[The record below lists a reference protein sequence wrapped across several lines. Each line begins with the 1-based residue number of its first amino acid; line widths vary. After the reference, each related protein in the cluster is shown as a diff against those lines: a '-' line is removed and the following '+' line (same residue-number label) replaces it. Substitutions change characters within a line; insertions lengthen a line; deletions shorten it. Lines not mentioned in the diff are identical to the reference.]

1 MSQDNRNTII
11 FVVCAAAILFGY
23 QALVLDPAARK
34 RQAQMEQ
41 QKAAAAQLQ
50 QDTASAAISGIQ
62 PIGPDGQPRPLQLPR
77 NQAVAASPRIP
88 VDTPALSGSI
98 SLRGG
103 RIDDLFLKS
112 YRQTVNPD
120 SPPVELLRPEGAQ
133 NAWFADFG
141 WAGATPAGLPTP
153 TTVWTAQGPSRL
165 SPGTPVTLTWDNG
178 AGLLFTR
185 RISVD
190 ADFMF
195 TVEDSVANR
204 GVAPVAVAPYAS
216 VQRQGLPPSNTAS
229 AVVHEGAVGAMGDE
243 DDPAKYEGR
252 LIKYAK
258 WKKDGGESF
267 ATDGGWIGIT
277 DKYWLA
283 ALIPAGKERITGQY
297 RVTQAGGVDIYDA
310 NFVGALKTIAPGAS
324 LSHTTRFFAGAKSV
338 PVLQKYQ
345 TDFDIPRFDDAVD
358 WGMFWFFT
366 RPIFSLL
373 DFFFRFMGN
382 FGLAILALTVVVKV
396 VFFPLANKSYESITK
411 MKKVQ
416 PEVEALRK
424 KFKDDPAQQQQAIMG
439 LYKTERI
446 NPLTGCLPMLIQ
458 IPVFYA
464 LFKVLSVTIEMR
476 HAPFVAWITDL
487 SARDPTTMWNLFGLI
502 PFNPATVPLLG
513 GLLDSYLHVG
523 LLGIAYGVTMWL
535 TTAMNPP
542 AADPIQ
548 QKIFMWMPVIF
559 TFTLAQVAVGLM
571 IYWTWNNVLSI
582 FQQYY
587 IMRRFKVDNP
597 IDQLIRKVTGKK
609 QVPG

>member
-11 FVVCAAAILFGY
+11 FVVCAAAILIGY
-23 QALVLDPAARK
+23 QILVLDPAARQ
-34 RQAQMEQ
+34 RQAEIAQ
-41 QKAAAAQLQ
+41 QKAAATQVQ
-50 QDTASAAISGIQ
+50 QDTAAAAASGLQ
-62 PIGPDGQPRPLQLPR
+62 PVGPDGKPRPLSLPR
-77 NQAVAASPRIP
+77 SQAKAASPRIA
-88 VDTPALSGSI
+88 VETPALSGSV

-103 RIDDLFLKS
+103 RIDDLYLKA
-112 YRQTVNPD
+112 YRETVDPT

-153 TTVWTAQGPSRL
+153 TTLWTAQGARL
-165 SPGTPVTLTWDNG
+165 GPGTPVTLTWNNG
-178 AGLLFTR
+178 AGLVFTR

-195 TVEDSVANR
+195 TVEDSVANQSA
-204 GVAPVAVAPYAS
+204 APVALAPYAS
-216 VQRQGLPPSNTAS
+216 IQRQGLPQAEQSS
-229 AVVHEGAVGAMGDE
+229 AIVHEGAVGALGD
-243 DDPAKYEGR
+243 DGDFAKHEGR
-252 LIKYAK
+252 LIKYEK
-258 WKKDGGESF
+258 WKKDGGESY
-267 ATDGGWIGIT
+267 ASDGGWIGIT

-283 ALIPAGKERITGQY
+283 ALIPASKDRITGQY
-297 RVTQAGGVDIYDA
+297 RVIQAGGVDIYDA
-310 NFVGALKTIAPGAS
+310 NFVGGLKTVAPGAS
-324 LSHTTRFFAGAKSV
+324 LAHTTRFFAGAKSV
-338 PVLQKYQ
+338 PVLKTYQ
-345 TDFDIPRFDDAVD
+345 EDFDIPRFDDAVD

-373 DFFFRFMGN
+373 DYFYHFMGN

-411 MKKVQ
+411 MKKAQ
-416 PEVEALRK
+416 PQVEELRK
-424 KFKDDPAQQQQAIMG
+424 KYKDDPPKQQQEIMA
-439 LYKTERI
+439 LYRTERI
-446 NPLTGCLPMLIQ
+446 NPLTGCVPMLIQ

-476 HAPFVAWITDL
+476 HAPFVGWIQDL
-487 SARDPTTMWNLFGLI
+487 TARDPTTMWNLFGLI

-548 QKIFMWMPVIF
+548 QKIFMWMPVLF
-559 TFTLAQVAVGLM
+559 TFMLAQFAAGLM

-582 FQQYY
+582 MQQYV

-597 IDQLIRKVTGKK
+597 IDDIIARLSGKK
-609 QVPG
+609 KAPG